1 MLIRITRPGIY
12 RNGTT
17 QIPVGAELEVP
28 DDFTGWANKWV
39 RVDSPKATL
48 EVASPDHEAGNIPL
62 DEVDEHAGTDE
73 LHELR
78 AEYEAAFGE
87 KPHARMK
94 AETIRRKLSEAEDD

>member
-17 QIPVGAELEVP
+17 QIPVGTELEVP
-28 DDFTGWANKWV
+28 DDFRGWQNKWV
-39 RVDSPKATL
+39 RVDSPRATL
-48 EVASPDHEAGNIPL
+48 EVASPAPAEEPDAELEEA
-62 DEVDEHAGTDE
+62 
-73 LHELR
+73 R

-94 AETIRRKLSEAEDD
+94 AETIRRKLE